1 MNRTEAQMTGTEIIR
16 ARREQMNLRN
26 GIRIGAI
33 AAIAVVAMLAA
44 ACQFDGEMG
53 AEPTR
58 INTAGVSAG
67 NAALFGIAQ
76 GAQQRTSFALA
87 SGGQGEIH
95 VSGQGKVS
103 IEPDLA
109 ILSLGVETIGET
121 VSEAREEAATAMEA
135 VMGALEEAGVAEK
148 DIQTRRFNIRAE
160 HEWQEITENGI
171 RTSKSV
177 LVGYSV
183 SNSLTVKVRD
193 LDSVGTVIDD
203 TAEAG
208 GDTIRF
214 NGLSFTA
221 EDLSP
226 VMAQL
231 REDAV
236 KDAKSKAQHFAELA
250 EVGLGDLIFISD
262 GTVAR
267 PLTRSVAESSV
278 AYAVAAFDTATGI
291 SSGELDVSMTVQTV
305 FAIE

>member
-1 MNRTEAQMTGTEIIR
+1 
-16 ARREQMNLRN
+16 MNLRDS
-26 GIRIGAI
+26 IRIGAI

-44 ACQFDGEMG
+44 ACQLEGGSAGEP
-53 AEPTR
+53 AR

-67 NAALFGIAQ
+67 NAALFGVAQ
-76 GAQQRTSFALA
+76 GAQQRTSLALA
-87 SGGQGEIH
+87 VDGQGEIH
-95 VSGQGKVS
+95 VSGQGKAS

-109 ILSLGVETIGET
+109 ILNLGVEAMGAT
-121 VSEAREEAATAMEA
+121 VSEAREDAATAMEA
-135 VMGALEEAGVAEK
+135 VMDALETAGIAEN

-177 LVGYSV
+177 LVGYRV
-183 SNSLTVKVRD
+183 TNSLTVKVRD

-214 NGLSFTA
+214 NGLNFTA

-226 VMAQL
+226 VMTQL

-236 KDAKSKAQHFAELA
+236 NDAMSKAQHFADLA

-267 PLTRSVAESSV
+267 PLYRESF
-278 AYAVAAFDTATGI
+278 AYAEAAVSLASYDTGI
-291 SSGELDVSMTVQTV
+291 SSGELDVSLTVQTV
-305 FAIE
+305 FAIQ

>member
-1 MNRTEAQMTGTEIIR
+1 
-16 ARREQMNLRN
+16 MNLRDS
-26 GIRIGAI
+26 IRIGAI

-44 ACQFDGEMG
+44 ACQLEGGSAGEP
-53 AEPTR
+53 AR

-76 GAQQRTSFALA
+76 GAQQRTSLA
-87 SGGQGEIH
+87 MAVDGQGEIH
-95 VSGQGKVS
+95 VSGQGKAS

-109 ILSLGVETIGET
+109 ILNLGVEAMGAT

-135 VMGALEEAGVAEK
+135 VMDALESAGVAEN

-214 NGLSFTA
+214 NGLNFTA

-226 VMAQL
+226 VMTQL

-236 KDAKSKAQHFAELA
+236 NDAMSKAQHFADLA

-267 PLTRSVAESSV
+267 PSTRVFLESAASL
-278 AYAVAAFDTATGI
+278 AYDTATGI
-291 SSGELDVSMTVQTV
+291 SGGELDVSMTVQTV
-305 FAIE
+305 FAIQ

>member
-1 MNRTEAQMTGTEIIR
+1 
-16 ARREQMNLRN
+16 MNLRY
-26 GIRIGAI
+26 RTKVTAI
-33 AAIAVVAMLAA
+33 VAVAVVMLLGT
-44 ACQFDGEMG
+44 ACQLEGG
-53 AEPTR
+53 SAGEPTR

-76 GAQQRTSFALA
+76 GAQQRTSFAL
-87 SGGQGEIH
+87 GVDGQGEIH

-109 ILSLGVETIGET
+109 ILNLGVEATGAT
-121 VSEAREEAATAMEA
+121 VAEAREEAATAMEA
-135 VMGALEEAGVAEK
+135 VMGALKNAGIAEK
-148 DIQTRRFNIRAE
+148 DIQTSHFNIRAE
-160 HEWQEITENGI
+160 HEWQEVTQNGI

-221 EDLSP
+221 EDLSR
-226 VMAQL
+226 VMTQL

-236 KDAKSKAQHFAELA
+236 KDAKSKAQHFADLA
-250 EVGLGDLIFISD
+250 EVGLGNLIFISD

-267 PLTRSVAESSV
+267 PLTRSFTESSV
-278 AYAVAAFDTATGI
+278 AYAIAAFDTPTGI

-305 FAIE
+305 FAIQ